1 MKKYAVILL
10 TVLFGVLLLVPDTWA
25 EGQELNKKPLSELTS
40 DVKEA
45 VFNDIK
51 NMREFDGVGEVE
63 VDEKDRKCVMFVFAK
78 PSIDDY
84 STKVMGT
91 SSALTMVE
99 TLMANG
105 RDPYE
110 EHLWIRCSVAV
121 RGKTATGR
129 DGMRVLGAAHYDYN
143 TDSIKWEWR

>member
-25 EGQELNKKPLSELTS
+25 EGQELNKKPLLELTS

-78 PSIDDY
+78 PSIDD
-84 STKVMGT
+84 
-91 SSALTMVE
+91 
-99 TLMANG
+99 
-105 RDPYE
+105 
-110 EHLWIRCSVAV
+110 
-121 RGKTATGR
+121 
-129 DGMRVLGAAHYDYN
+129 
-143 TDSIKWEWR
+143 